1 MLRNPEQ
8 HPWWRRLFATTQV
21 PAYVTI
27 RPAEARRCPEC
38 LEGYDARDRYCP
50 SCHVAVPE
58 WRFG

>member
-1 MLRNPEQ
+1 MFREPNQ
-8 HPWWRRLFATTQV
+8 PWWRRLLGDAMV

-38 LEGYDARDRYCP
+38 RSAYEARDRYCP
-50 SCHVAVPE
+50 GCKVVVPE